1 MSWKISG
8 AKRQANCTAAGK
20 LKSKDGGR
28 GVERKIQISNLI
40 KQKGKGRWE
49 GLIRPRQA
57 PER

>member
-8 AKRQANCTAAGK
+8 AKREVNCTPAGK

-28 GVERKIQISNLI
+28 GVERKIQISNLS
-40 KQKGKGRWE
+40 KQKGKGRCE
-49 GLIRPRQA
+49 GLIRPHQA